1 MNIIQLFTNLD
12 WFRFHGKQ
20 NVTNQLHQHG
30 FYDIKISRKMNLE
43 DCSSYIRISGI
54 YLSTEEGAVYG
65 AIRIYKDHIESNEDI
80 ASTKMQEVID
90 SNSQYFSVPYKKKYK
105 QSYYCNKKIFYK

>member
-1 MNIIQLFTNLD
+1 VNIIQLFTNLD

-54 YLSTEEGAVYG
+54 YLSIEEGAVYG
-65 AIRIYKDHIESNEDI
+65 TIKVYKDRIESNDDI
-80 ASTKMQEVID
+80 TSSKMQTIIEA
-90 SNSQYFSVPYKKKYK
+90 NSEYFFAPDKKKYK
-105 QSYYCNKKIFYK
+105 QNYYQNKKIFYK